1 MSEYAGIQGF
11 FMVKIGSENIMTT
24 LAVNTTITKYA
35 QQAPR
40 YTSYPTALKFD
51 SVRGSILEKA
61 SALCGADNLSVYIHI
76 PFCEQLCYYCGC
88 NKVVTRHNEKADNY
102 LEYLEQEIREKK
114 VLYEGKNV
122 VALHLGGGSPS
133 FLSRVQL
140 AYLIYLLHKYLDL
153 AADIEMSIELDP
165 RNTSTVDLKH
175 LAELGFKRVSFGVQ
189 DTDISVQQ
197 AINRVQSTAHISE
210 LVFEAKSLGFESI
223 NLDLIYGLPKQT
235 TATFAKT
242 IMAAKAMAP
251 HRIALFSYAHLP
263 KRFAAQRKIAQAW
276 LPSPHEKA
284 MLYQQAV
291 DAFCDAGYAMI
302 GLDHF
307 ALPTDSLCIA
317 QKKGELHR
325 NFQGYTTKGDSDLLG
340 LGVSAIS
347 TIGNAYAQNPKEL
360 KHYYHAINQNEPLSV
375 RGILLSQDDIIR
387 RDVIMTLMCNLKLNK
402 SIIEQRHKIN
412 FDTYFAAELSSL
424 QPLREDNLLNINDNI
439 IEVPDSARIYIRAI
453 CARFDAYLNKEHKV
467 LGYSSA
473 I

>member
-1 MSEYAGIQGF
+1 MSKVGN
-11 FMVKIGSENIMTT
+11 ENIMTT

-51 SVRGSILEKA
+51 NVRGSILEKA
-61 SALCGADNLSVYIHI
+61 STLCGADNLSVYIHI

-88 NKVVTRHNEKADNY
+88 NKVVTRHNEKADDY
-102 LEYLEQEIREKK
+102 LEYLEQEIRTKK
-114 VLYEGKNV
+114 TLYEGKKV

-133 FLSRVQL
+133 FLSRVQH
-140 AYLIYLLHKYLDL
+140 AYLIYLLHKYFDL
-153 AADIEMSIELDP
+153 ATDIEMSIELDP
-165 RNTSTVDLKH
+165 RNTTKAYLRQ

-189 DTDISVQQ
+189 DTDINVQQ
-197 AINRVQSTAHISE
+197 AINRVQSTSHISE
-210 LVFEAKSLGFESI
+210 LVFEAKSIGFESV

-235 TATFAKT
+235 TATFSKT
-242 IMAAKAMAP
+242 LIAAKAMAP

-263 KRFAAQRKIAQAW
+263 NRFAAQRKIAQAW
-276 LPSPHEKA
+276 LPSAQEKA
-284 MLYQQAV
+284 LLYQQAV

-307 ALPTDSLCIA
+307 AKPTDSLCLA
-317 QKKGELHR
+317 QQKGELHR

-360 KHYYHAINQNEPLSV
+360 KRYYNAIKRAEPLAE

-387 RDVIMTLMCNLKLNK
+387 RDVIMTLMCNLQLNK
-402 SIIEQRHKIN
+402 TTIEQRHKIN
-412 FDTYFAAELSSL
+412 FDAYFAAELSSL
-424 QPLREDNLLNINDNI
+424 QPLCEDNLLHIHKDM
-439 IEVPDSARIYIRAI
+439 IEVPSSARIYIRAI